1 MNWYVSLVMGALVGF
16 LADTWMA
23 RATVR
28 DPLCLIIAVAVA
40 VVVVILTFVGLLP
53 LL

>member
-1 MNWYVSLVMGALVGF
+1 MNWYVAIVMGALVGF

-28 DPLCLIIAVAVA
+28 DPLRLIIAVVIA
-40 VVVVILTFVGLLP
+40 VVVVILTFVGILP